1 MYDVTELLSIIRKKM
16 IIRGIC
22 ENTEYFWKQSYER
35 SMQDAIT
42 LVEKWELFPT
52 IFALIENFYCSSF
65 ILWYVITST
74 NTSRL

>member
-22 ENTEYFWKQSYER
+22 ENTEYFWKQSYEH

-42 LVEKWELFPT
+42 LVEK
-52 IFALIENFYCSSF
+52 
-65 ILWYVITST
+65 
-74 NTSRL
+74 